1 LILVDT
7 SVWVQHLRSTDAAL
21 VVALNRG
28 EVLIHPFVIGELAM
42 GNLRD
47 RSGLVE
53 NLRGLPN
60 VRSANDDEVMTFVE
74 REKLYGRGLGY
85 IDAHLLASVR
95 LTPGARLWSR
105 DRRLTVAAA
114 ALEVSAGLA

>member
-1 LILVDT
+1 
-7 SVWVQHLRSTDAAL
+7 L

-42 GNLRD
+42 GSLRD

-53 NLRGLPN
+53 NLRGLPS
-60 VRSANDDEVMTFVE
+60 VRSANDDEVMGFVE

-105 DRRLTVAAA
+105 DRRLTAAAA